1 MQLEKGCKPLKAS
14 QKMPRS
20 RCVNLERRDHCS
32 VIGKDH
38 TSLLSTKMAR
48 DFKNKIM
55 ATEHVFS
62 KISMDN
68 VGNGQGGICNCIY
81 LHINTC
87 SMKHIYFWK
96 EW

>member
-1 MQLEKGCKPLKAS
+1 MQLEKGYKPLKFS

-20 RCVNLERRDHCS
+20 RCVNLEKRNHCR

-62 KISMDN
+62 KISMDD
-68 VGNGQGGICNCIY
+68 VGNGQGRIYNCRNPS
-81 LHINTC
+81 LSSRPRQGGC
-87 SMKHIYFWK
+87 KVAGL
-96 EW
+96 